1 MGQEVGDGGEGI
13 TQTWL
18 LKDHSGRCVE
28 IGLKGKSGAGQLG
41 WESSEMSREE
51 LMIMDIVVVIS
62 IMEQWCGKLKVYS
75 EHL

>member
-1 MGQEVGDGGEGI
+1 MGLGSLVGN
-13 TQTWL
+13 L
-18 LKDHSGRCVE
+18 LK
-28 IGLKGKSGAGQLG
+28 
-41 WESSEMSREE
+41 MSRGE